1 MKNMVMFRLENKM
14 LQETRCQPFWTYTHH
29 QEDLAK
35 LSTAGGGEK
44 TRDNSH
50 FKFQPR
56 YKENIFPP
64 LRHSGSGAGCP
75 KRLCSL

>member
-1 MKNMVMFRLENKM
+1 MRNMGMFRVENRT
-14 LQETRCQPFWTYTHH
+14 LQETHRQPFWTYTHH

-35 LSTAGGGEK
+35 LSTVGGGEK